1 MLRTVFTTLCVA
13 ACVLLLA
20 AAAVVYS
27 GVYPVSATRQH
38 FQFVYSLL
46 EITMHQSVRLS
57 ARDVAV
63 PPLDGAEQLRR
74 GAACFRDKCVSCH
87 GAPGVAQGEIGQG
100 MQPLPGPLVDA
111 RQHWTPRELYW
122 IVKHG
127 IRMSGMPA
135 WEFRMSDS
143 DLWSLVAFMQQL
155 PDLSP
160 VAYAAA
166 TQPAYSA
173 APGPTLVTC
182 GFSATERDAPVTRS
196 ADVQRG
202 RTALSQYAC
211 SACHTIPGVTSSS
224 PQVGPPL
231 AGMARRGVIAG
242 RLPNTRENM
251 VTWLRAPQ
259 KVDPH
264 TAMPDLRVTE
274 ADAHDIAAY
283 LETLH

>member
-1 MLRTVFTTLCVA
+1 MLRTVFITLCVA
-13 ACVLLLA
+13 ACALLLA

-38 FQFVYSLL
+38 FQSVYALL
-46 EITMHQSVRLS
+46 EITMRQSVRLS

-74 GAACFRDKCVSCH
+74 GAACFRDKCVVCH

-111 RQHWTPRELYW
+111 RQRWAPRELYW

-135 WEFRMSDS
+135 WEFRMSDG

-160 VAYAAA
+160 EAYAKVTQTSYTVAA
-166 TQPAYSA
+166 GPAV
-173 APGPTLVTC
+173 TTC
-182 GFSATERDAPVTRS
+182 GFSPAERDAPVARG

-231 AGMARRGVIAG
+231 SGMARRGLIAG
-242 RLPNTRENM
+242 RLSNTRENM

-274 ADAHDIAAY
+274 ADARDIAAY